1 MAGGG
6 ILVLNAGSSSLKAAV
21 FGPDGT
27 EWLRAEATGIGAQAQ
42 GQLRVGDQRQALALA
57 DNDTALAAVLSALA
71 GAGHPLDRM
80 AGVGHRVVH
89 GGDFDQIAARIT
101 PEIRALIETSIP
113 LAPLH
118 NPHHLAAI
126 DAVAQ
131 RAPGLAQVACFDT
144 AFHANQPQVAR
155 RYAIPDGPQ
164 TQGLRRYGFHGISY
178 AALVQAWPRRTGT
191 PLPQRVLAFHLGNGA
206 SICAIENGVSV
217 ATTMGYSPVSGL
229 TMGTRAGDIDAAAVL
244 TLARRLGIDGA
255 EAMLTRQ
262 SGLLGLSGL
271 SPDMRALAEATGNED
286 AAFAIDHFIYWAARH
301 AGSLAAA
308 LGGVDAL
315 AFTGGIGENAHDIRA
330 RITDAL
336 AWLAPK
342 KTMVIPAEEEGFI
355 ARQTAALVLYPT
367 P

>member
-1 MAGGG
+1 
-6 ILVLNAGSSSLKAAV
+6 VTPEV
-21 FGPDGT
+21 
-27 EWLRAEATGIGAQAQ
+27 EA
-42 GQLRVGDQRQALALA
+42 R
-57 DNDTALAAVLSALA
+57 
-71 GAGHPLDRM
+71 
-80 AGVGHRVVH
+80 
-89 GGDFDQIAARIT
+89 IAACV
-101 PEIRALIETSIP
+101 P

-118 NPHHLAAI
+118 NPANLAAI
-126 DAVAQ
+126 RALAGL
-131 RAPGLAQVACFDT
+131 APGLPHYASFDT
-144 AFHANQPQVAR
+144 AFHAHQPQVAR
-155 RYAIPDGPQ
+155 RYAIPEGPQ

-178 AALVQAWPRRTGT
+178 AALVQAWLRQTGT

-206 SICAIENGVSV
+206 SICAIADGVSV

-271 SPDMRALAEATGNED
+271 SPDMRARAEATGNAG
-286 AAFAIDHFIYWAARH
+286 AAFAIDHFVYWAARH

-330 RITDAL
+330 RITGAL
-336 AWLAPK
+336 AWLAPRQ
-342 KTMVIPAEEEGFI
+342 TVVIPAEEEGFI
-355 ARQTAALVLYPT
+355 ARQTAALVLSPT